1 MRYEHILTYD
11 QDEHEKSFLYDNKG
25 ERVCLDNVCNLINN
39 EVNRILHGIV
49 LDDISKVDS
58 ALLGYFDN
66 KTGKQEEI
74 GTNVIKSV
82 SEAVVLATAAC
93 Y

>member
-11 QDEHEKSFLYDNKG
+11 QDEHEKTFLYDNKTD
-25 ERVCLDNVCNLINN
+25 RVGLENACNLINN
-39 EVNRILHGIV
+39 EVNRVLHGIV
-49 LDDISKVDS
+49 LDDLSKIDS

-66 KTGKQEEI
+66 KTSKGEDMGI
-74 GTNVIKSV
+74 NVIKAV
-82 SEAVVLATAAC
+82 SEAVMLATAAC